1 MPDEAR
7 RGRLFLALPLSA
19 DARQQLAEHCRD
31 LRSISWLR
39 VSAADKHHVTLQFF
53 GAMPPQRVAAA
64 ECMLATVAEEGVATA
79 LTFGGLAALPPRGAP
94 RVIYARP
101 TGPTIGVEQ
110 LIQSARAAALEQGFA
125 VDRRPPLPHVTVA
138 RSRGS
143 RGGRSTR
150 QRLPGGALT
159 AWATPVTAQVTAVT
173 LYASHSRPG
182 GAVYEELATRRLAA
196 AS

>member
-1 MPDEAR
+1 M
-7 RGRLFLALPLSA
+7 
-19 DARQQLAEHCRD
+19 
-31 LRSISWLR
+31 
-39 VSAADKHHVTLQFF
+39 SAADKHHVTLQFF

-64 ECMLATVAEEGVATA
+64 ECVLATVAEEGVATE
-79 LTFGGLAALPPRGAP
+79 LTLGGFAALPPRGAP

-101 TGPTIGVEQ
+101 TGPTVGVEQ
-110 LIQSARAAALEQGFA
+110 LIQSARAAAREQGFA

-138 RSRGS
+138 RSRGGRGG

-159 AWATPVTAQVTAVT
+159 AWAAPVTAQLTAVT
-173 LYASHSRPG
+173 LYLSHLRPG
-182 GAVYEELATRRLAA
+182 GAVYEELATRRLVA